1 MPIAKIKALL
11 TLIIL
16 GVAVLSAQT
25 GTTSLTGTVTDPGA
39 ALLPGVQ
46 LTLSNPQTGFS
57 REVKSNGQGVYRF
70 LQVPPATYELT
81 VSASG
86 FATQKQSH
94 VVLMV
99 STPETID
106 ISMRVAGTASV
117 VEVIDTTPMVNT

>member
-57 REVKSNGQGVYRF
+57 REVKSNGQGVFNFCRF
-70 LQVPPATYELT
+70 RQ
-81 VSASG
+81 
-86 FATQKQSH
+86 
-94 VVLMV
+94 
-99 STPETID
+99 
-106 ISMRVAGTASV
+106 R
-117 VEVIDTTPMVNT
+117 PMS